1 MQRSLRLF
9 ACLALLSL
17 GAAPALSQSTTSK
30 PRSPGEMAA
39 ADRAAAEKRAACTA
53 EARARKLSYLQ
64 RRRAIKDCVK
74 R

>member
-1 MQRSLRLF
+1 MEPGLMQRSLRLF
-9 ACLALLSL
+9 ACLAL
-17 GAAPALSQSTTSK
+17 LSQSTTSK